1 MLELLAAIGIISDIA
16 GGVSAKNDA
25 DKAAAA
31 AKEVGEFNAK
41 IIERDLTILENQR
54 KIINAN
60 AKLDEKIAR
69 HKFSGVQ
76 GSVVAGYGA
85 AGIDIASGTPMRVL
99 RQNAREFEYD
109 LKVADFNNALTNL
122 QITDTKR
129 GIELSAELSRMEGG
143 NVAAAYQAQ
152 GRASLLSGFGSAA
165 QRSYSTGI
173 FDKSRNTTS
182 STGIFSL

>member
-1 MLELLAAIGIISDIA
+1 MLELLAAIGVIADIA

-41 IIERDLTILENQR
+41 IIERDLQIIENQR

-69 HKFSGVQ
+69 HKFAGVQ
-76 GSVVAGYGA
+76 GSVVAGFGA

-109 LKVADFNNALTNL
+109 VKVAEFNNSLTNL
-122 QITDTKR
+122 QMTDTKR

-165 QRSYSTGI
+165 RRGFSTGI
-173 FDKSRNTTS
+173 FGS
-182 STGIFSL
+182 SNANRGLGGFL